1 VQPENGGMND
11 VNDNGQ
17 ASRPGL
23 GLDAGGTQTRW
34 ALADA
39 GGALLAQGTAAA
51 ISGLQLDSAEGR
63 AAMAGTLQG
72 IADAVGPVCAVV
84 AGVTGFDAT
93 QQPQMCAMLAAA
105 LRLDPRSAHAV
116 RALNDIELACHAA
129 FAPGAGYVVYA
140 GTGTVAAFVDEQGQL
155 HRAGGRGALIDDAGG
170 GHWIAREALRRIWRA
185 EDHAP
190 GAWQQSLLAR
200 KVFAHI
206 GGSDW
211 ALSRQWAYN
220 ASRGELGLLA
230 LAVADAA
237 AEHDADA
244 LALLHDA
251 GAELARLA
259 LALLQRLGPRPLAL
273 AGRVF
278 LLHPAIEASLR
289 SALPAGTQVTHCNEV
304 PHIAAARLA
313 ARPVLHT
320 GSSR

>member
-1 VQPENGGMND
+1 MNHHQ
-11 VNDNGQ
+11 VPL
-17 ASRPGL
+17 PGL

-34 ALADA
+34 ALADPA
-39 GGALLAQGTAAA
+39 GTLLAQGTAAA
-51 ISGLQLDSAEGR
+51 ISGLQLDHAEGR
-63 AAMAGTLQG
+63 AAMAATLQQ
-72 IADAVGPVCAVV
+72 IADTTGPVRAVV

-105 LRLDPRSAHAV
+105 LRLDPTSTQAV
-116 RALNDIELACHAA
+116 RAMNDIELACHAA

-140 GTGTVAAFVDEQGQL
+140 GTGTVAAFVDEHGEL

-190 GAWQQSLLAR
+190 GAWAQSLLAR
-200 KVFAHI
+200 KVFGHI

-211 ALSRQWAYN
+211 ALSRHWAYN

-230 LAVADAA
+230 LAVAEAA

-278 LLHPAIEASLR
+278 QLHPAIEAALR
-289 SALPAGTQVTHCNEV
+289 SALPADCVVTRSNEV
-304 PHIAAARLA
+304 PHLAAARLA
-313 ARPVLHT
+313 AQVPLETRSL
-320 GSSR
+320 R

>member
-1 VQPENGGMND
+1 MND
-11 VNDNGQ
+11 EQ
-17 ASRPGL
+17 ASLPGL

-39 GGALLAQGTAAA
+39 TGALLAQGSAAG
-51 ISGLQLDSAEGR
+51 ISGLQLDHAEGR
-63 AAMAGTLQG
+63 AAMAATLRQ
-72 IADAVGPVCAVV
+72 IAAATGPVRAVV

-93 QQPQMCAMLAAA
+93 QQPPMCTLLATA
-105 LRLDPRSAHAV
+105 LRLEAQPAQAV
-116 RALNDIELACHAA
+116 RAMNDIELACHAA

-185 EDHAP
+185 EDQEP
-190 GAWQQSLLAR
+190 GAWRQSLLAR

-230 LAVADAA
+230 LAVAEAA

-289 SALPAGTQVTHCNEV
+289 SALPAGCVVTRCNEV
-304 PHIAAARLA
+304 PHLAAARLA
-313 ARPVLHT
+313 AQTPL
-320 GSSR
+320 GSRSAR

>member
-1 VQPENGGMND
+1 MND
-11 VNDNGQ
+11 DDQ

-39 GGALLAQGTAAA
+39 SGRLLAQGTAAA
-51 ISGLQLDSAEGR
+51 ISGLQLDNAQGR
-63 AAMAGTLQG
+63 AAMAHTLQQ
-72 IADAVGPVCAVV
+72 IAQAAGPVRAVV

-93 QQPQMCAMLAAA
+93 QQPQMCALLATA
-105 LRLDPRSAHAV
+105 LRLDVRSAPAV
-116 RALNDIELACHAA
+116 RAMNDIELACHAA
-129 FAPGAGYVVYA
+129 FAPGGGYVVYA
-140 GTGTVAAFVDEQGQL
+140 GTGTVAAFVDEHGEL

-200 KVFAHI
+200 KVFGQI
-206 GGSDW
+206 GGSEW
-211 ALSRQWAYN
+211 AQSRHWAYN

-237 AEHDADA
+237 GEHDADA

-259 LALLQRLGPRPLAL
+259 LALWQRLGPRPLAL

-278 LLHPAIEASLR
+278 QLHPAIEASLR
-289 SALPAGTQVTHCNEV
+289 SALPADCVVTRSSEV
-304 PHIAAARLA
+304 PHLAAARLA
-313 ARPVLHT
+313 AQTPRET
-320 GSSR
+320 GSPR

>member
-1 VQPENGGMND
+1 MNHHQ
-11 VNDNGQ
+11 VPL
-17 ASRPGL
+17 PGL

-34 ALADA
+34 ALADPA
-39 GGALLAQGTAAA
+39 GTLLAQGTAAA
-51 ISGLQLDSAEGR
+51 ISGLQLDNAEGR
-63 AAMAGTLQG
+63 AAMASTLQQ
-72 IADAVGPVCAVV
+72 IAVATGPVRAVL

-105 LRLDPRSAHAV
+105 LRLDPRSAQAV
-116 RALNDIELACHAA
+116 RAMNDIELACHAA

-140 GTGTVAAFVDEQGQL
+140 GTGTVAAFVDEHGEL

-190 GAWQQSLLAR
+190 GAWAQSLLAR
-200 KVFAHI
+200 KVFGHI

-211 ALSRQWAYN
+211 ARSRHWAYN

-230 LAVADAA
+230 LAVAEAA

-278 LLHPAIEASLR
+278 QLHPAIEASLR
-289 SALPAGTQVTHCNEV
+289 SALPADCVVTRSNEV
-304 PHIAAARLA
+304 PHLAAARLA
-313 ARPVLHT
+313 AQVPLETRSL
-320 GSSR
+320 R